1 MNIAVAADGKSLDSR
16 VSEQFERCSY
26 LLIVNMNDLSITVIK
41 NNKSSEYSSAES
53 LASEVLKHDCEALI
67 TGKIESLAFN
77 ILADANVTRFCSA
90 GSSVQ
95 NALNLMEK
103 NSLKIIK
110 NFDGTENCGG
120 HHH

>member
-1 MNIAVAADGKSLDSR
+1 MNIAVATDGKSLDSK

-41 NNKSSEYSSAES
+41 NNKSLECSSAES
-53 LASEVLKHDCEALI
+53 LASEVLKYDCEALI

-77 ILADANVTRFCSA
+77 ILADANVTRFFSA

-95 NALNLMEK
+95 NALDLMEK

>member
-41 NNKSSEYSSAES
+41 NNKSLEYSSAES